1 MYDDIKSFLEIGG
14 IIFLYF
20 FGIFGMLICSILQ
33 QAPPDSITI
42 PTFGSISG
50 PTAADQLFI
59 SAYTLYTD
67 HLILIVLTALVLLNI
82 FRTDI
87 LPFIKNYASESYLQ
101 KINMSILLLPLLL
114 FLFVII
120 STNHLTNLFPLAV
133 PEIFSYL
140 DIQTM
145 QTSIKSQSTYLS
157 LLVGLIFAGKLFRIA
172 AACQTKFF
180 PTKNAKK

>member
-42 PTFGSISG
+42 PTFGGISG

-67 HLILIVLTALVLLNI
+67 HLILIAFAALIILNI
-82 FRTDI
+82 FRIDI
-87 LPFIKNYASESYLQ
+87 LPYIKNYASESYLQ
-101 KINMSILLLPLLL
+101 KINFSALLLPLLL
-114 FLFVII
+114 FIFVII
-120 STNHLTNLFPLAV
+120 STNLLSILFPLAI
-133 PEIFSYL
+133 PEIFSFI